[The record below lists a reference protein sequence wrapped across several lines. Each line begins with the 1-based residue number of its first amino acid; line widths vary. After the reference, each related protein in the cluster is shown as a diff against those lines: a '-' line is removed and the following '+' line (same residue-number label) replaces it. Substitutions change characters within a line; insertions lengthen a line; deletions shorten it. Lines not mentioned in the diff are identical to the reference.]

1 MTDKTGGPAFP
12 VVIDLGQSVEYQKGI
27 TMRDYFA
34 AQALMGM
41 MSSRNPNSPRFA
53 PDDDAAYVYA
63 VADAMLR
70 ARDSA

>member
-12 VVIDLGQSVEYQKGI
+12 TPRYERGDMYSLGI
-27 TMRDYFA
+27 TMRDYFS

-41 MSSRNPNSPRFA
+41 MAGRNPNSPRLPA

-70 ARDSA
+70 ARDST